1 MKLFSF
7 FKTYWAELVL
17 AVGILVFAGY
27 FSFFG
32 ILRMNTLYAHY
43 FDLGIMHQTTF
54 NTYRAFTTLDFS
66 RILELTDP
74 YGPEQITRPAIHN
87 DIILALLAPF
97 YVFHSGP
104 ETLIVLQAVIMALGA
119 IPLFLTVKHL
129 FRWHVLWRWLGLA
142 ICVAYLLYPASN
154 YTVIFE
160 FHGVALATTFLLAM
174 FYFWLTSRY
183 RWSFVFAV
191 LAILT
196 KEQVSA
202 TIAFF
207 GGYIALSGWI
217 HLWRTDRR
225 HWKQYR
231 PHWLSWTLLVLGVS
245 WFLLSMKVI
254 IPFFRGGSDHFALSY
269 YADLGDSPLE
279 VIGGLFTNPQVVLS
293 YLTSQSALEYYYQML
308 FPLAYLPLLAPLVAA
323 IAAPE
328 YGIVLLS
335 NSENLRNI
343 IYHYSAVITP
353 FLFLATVYAVYYLTT
368 IVVPR
373 VIRSARTRNLVVLA
387 LLPVVSIAVI
397 STSLIAA
404 RTYGPLP
411 FSEKANIHPFKYQPR
426 NMADVERWAE
436 ELKDEELKI
445 ASTGKLGPFFTS
457 RRYYYV
463 MSDRYK
469 LADYVVLNPKEVYNS
484 YGSEWAIPG
493 YEALVTDPMFEKIYD
508 QNDIQVFRKIQ

>member
-1 MKLFSF
+1 MNLFSF
-7 FKTYWAELVL
+7 FRTYWAEVL
-17 AVGILVFAGY
+17 LAIGILAFAGY

-43 FDLGIMHQTTF
+43 FDLGIMHQTAF
-54 NTYRAFTTLDFS
+54 NTYRAVTTLDFS

-87 DIILALLAPF
+87 DLILAVLAPF

-119 IPLFLTVKHL
+119 IPLYLIIRHL
-129 FRWHVLWRWLGLA
+129 FSWYLLWRWFALA
-142 ICVAYLLYPASN
+142 VCSAYFLYPATN

-160 FHGVALATTFLLAM
+160 FHGVALATTFLIAM
-174 FYFWLTSRY
+174 FYFWLVGRY
-183 RWSFVFAV
+183 RWSLVFAV
-191 LAILT
+191 LALIT

-207 GGYIALSGWI
+207 GGYIAITGLISA
-217 HLWRTDRR
+217 WRTDAK
-225 HWKQYR
+225 HWKKYR
-231 PHWLSWTLLVLGVS
+231 PHWLSWTLILMGVS

-254 IPFFRGGSDHFALSY
+254 IPFFRGGNDHFALSY

-279 VIGGLFTNPQVVLS
+279 VIGGLFTNPQVVIS
-293 YLTSQSALEYYYQML
+293 YLTSQSALEYYYQMF
-308 FPLAYLPLLAPLVAA
+308 FPLAYLPLLAPLVAG

-353 FLFLATVYAVYYLTT
+353 FLFIATVYAVYYLATLVIPH
-368 IVVPR
+368 IVK
-373 VIRSARTRNLVVLA
+373 AEKTRKLVLLA
-387 LLPVVSIAVI
+387 LLPVVSLAILC
-397 STSLIAA
+397 TSLIASS
-404 RTYGPLP
+404 TYGPLP
-411 FSEKANIHPFKYQPR
+411 FSEQANIHPFKYPPGNLQE
-426 NMADVERWAE
+426 VQRWVA
-436 ELKDEELKI
+436 ELKDEDLKI
-445 ASTGKLGPFFTS
+445 ASTGKMGPFFTS
-457 RRYYYV
+457 RRYYYL
-463 MSDRYK
+463 MSDRYT
-469 LADYVVLNPKEVYNS
+469 LADYVVVNPKEVYNS

-493 YEALVTDPMFEKIYD
+493 YEALIQDPAFEKIYD
-508 QNDIQVFRKIQ
+508 SNDIQVFRKIQ

>member
-1 MKLFSF
+1 MKFLSF
-7 FKTYWAELVL
+7 LRTYWAEVL
-17 AVGILVFAGY
+17 LAIGILAFAGY

-43 FDLGIMHQTTF
+43 FDLGIMHQTVF
-54 NTYRAFTTLDFS
+54 NTYRAITTLDFS
-66 RILELTDP
+66 RFLELTDP

-87 DIILALLAPF
+87 DLILALLAPF
-97 YVFHSGP
+97 YVFHTGP
-104 ETLIVLQAVIMALGA
+104 ETLIVLQAAIMALGA

-129 FRWHVLWRWLGLA
+129 YSWHVLWRWFALA
-142 ICVAYLLYPASN
+142 LCSAYLLYPASN

-174 FYFWLTSRY
+174 FYFWLTGRY
-183 RWSFVFAV
+183 RWSLVFAV
-191 LAILT
+191 LALLT

-207 GGYIALSGWI
+207 GGYIALSGLI
-217 HLWRTDRR
+217 QVVRSDRR
-225 HWKQYR
+225 NWKQYR
-231 PHWLSWTLLVLGVS
+231 PHWLSWTLMVTGVS

-254 IPFFRGGSDHFALSY
+254 IPFFRGGNDHFALSY

-279 VIGGLFTNPQVVLS
+279 VIGGLFTNPQVVIS
-293 YLTSQSALEYYYQML
+293 YLTSESALEYYSQML
-308 FPLAYLPLLAPLVAA
+308 FPLGYLPLLAPLVAG

-335 NSENLRNI
+335 NSENLRDI

-353 FLFLATVYAVYYLTT
+353 FLFLATVYAVFSLSTL
-368 IVVPR
+368 VVPR
-373 VIRSARTRNLVVLA
+373 VIRHTQTRALVLLA
-387 LLPVVSIAVI
+387 LLPVVSIAVVA
-397 STSLIAA
+397 TSLIAA

-411 FSEKANIHPFKYQPR
+411 FSEKANIHPFQYQPG
-426 NMADVERWAE
+426 NMADVQRWAA
-436 ELKDEELKI
+436 ELRDEELKI

-463 MSDRYK
+463 MSDRYS
-469 LADYVVLNPKEVYNS
+469 LADYVVVNPKEVYNS

-493 YEALVTDPMFEKIYD
+493 YQALLSDPAFKKIYD